1 MLSGERGP
9 EQATPLEQEA
19 GRTSLAP
26 ETGREFQPGPPP
38 DQRQRPG
45 GARSQSA
52 LEVKQEDRWIAGYW
66 RSEACALRSH
76 LEELEGRLRRR
87 TVVLGSGLAL
97 MTCATGVLLFSL
109 VSLQQRPEL
118 AAAAPT
124 REQGVEA
131 SIAVGKPEPAVQP
144 PPSEQIFDNERQV
157 KPFPERLA
165 AHDELTVLTVP
176 VMLRPEPR
184 DRPPLAAAEIPPLPS
199 LRTDKTA
206 AAPATTSRL
215 RARLSSVKQQ
225 IQGSLSVADPQA
237 HSRRSPDVEAPEPPL
252 VDLTSQEPPSE
263 TRPVPTAMR
272 DGPSVAATS
281 TSKPTLLSGTQR

>member
-1 MLSGERGP
+1 MISGKRGP

-26 ETGREFQPGPPP
+26 EAGREFQPDPPP
-38 DQRQRPG
+38 DQRQRTE

-66 RSEACALRSH
+66 RNEACVLRSH

-87 TVVLGSGLAL
+87 TVVLGTGLAL
-97 MTCATGVLLFSL
+97 ITCATGVLLFSL

-131 SIAVGKPEPAVQP
+131 SIAVGKPEPAAQP
-144 PPSEQIFDNERQV
+144 SPSEQIFDNERQV
-157 KPFPERLA
+157 KPLSEMLA
-165 AHDELTVLTVP
+165 AHDELTVP
-176 VMLRPEPR
+176 VMLRPEPK
-184 DRPPLAAAEIPPLPS
+184 DRPPLATAKIPPLPS
-199 LRTDKTA
+199 LQTDEAA

-215 RARLSSVKQQ
+215 RARLSNIKQQ
-225 IQGSLSVADPQA
+225 IQGSLSVADSQA

-252 VDLTSQEPPSE
+252 VALTSQEPPSK

-272 DGPSVAATS
+272 DGLPVAAAS